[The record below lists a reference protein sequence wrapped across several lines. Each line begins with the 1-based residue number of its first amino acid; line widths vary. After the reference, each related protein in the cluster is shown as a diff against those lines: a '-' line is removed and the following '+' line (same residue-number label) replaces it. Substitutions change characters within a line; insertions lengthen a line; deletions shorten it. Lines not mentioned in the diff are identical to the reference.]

1 MYRLLRSKGYEF
13 PAVKREDAAVLNPSD
28 NLKSIAEL
36 QKEERLAQSAKL
48 QELVRRGRP
57 QDLKEANEL
66 MKIMS
71 GFKEDE
77 SLEESKAQVEEDL
90 TKLKRKAEILDEMLN
105 NLTNSGM
112 PIDKSDET
120 LGELISSLRV
130 SQPQIQKL
138 IQEESVNQEE
148 VTRLLEL
155 NDTIN
160 TILHKVDLLSEGDVS
175 GASKVKT
182 SAGSNA
188 LNLIDF
194 DDDATATTTQ
204 TSTANTTTT
213 NAQPTSKDAITD
225 LLSDLG
231 GLSFGNS
238 TSTTNQGSIN
248 LFSTPPPTT
257 QPAPTQTLPFDLFGN
272 NNNSTT
278 ASTAPQPQPVSRPV
292 APAAAG
298 AAPATSND
306 PFGFDFLSSTS
317 KSSSPAPPTPSNV
330 PTAFPTTTTTT
341 TATATTTT
349 TKTTTSN
356 TSANPTVLLTSSNL
370 EIKYT
375 KQSTTPLTFQF
386 QIQIQQSNPLSSITN
401 LRFSLAVTKAY
412 VLKLMAP
419 SGTQLSGGVSGGCI
433 TQLAEIR
440 SKNASGN
447 GNGNGNG
454 IVAAGSKVKVK
465 FMVEYQVDGNSQ
477 VEQGVA
483 SLVA

>member
-48 QELVRRGRP
+48 QELIRRGRP

-138 IQEESVNQEE
+138 IQEESVNQDE
-148 VTRLLEL
+148 VTKLLEL

-194 DDDATATTTQ
+194 DDDSTTT
-204 TSTANTTTT
+204 TTTTTT
-213 NAQPTSKDAITD
+213 NQPSDASQPTSKDAITD

-238 TSTTNQGSIN
+238 SSTANQGSIN

-257 QPAPTQTLPFDLFGN
+257 QPSQPTQSVPFDLFGN
-272 NNNSTT
+272 PSSTT
-278 ASTAPQPQPVSRPV
+278 TTTTPATTSSTVPQPQPVSRPI
-292 APAAAG
+292 APA
-298 AAPATSND
+298 PAND
-306 PFGFDFLSSTS
+306 PFGRFPYHNNNHIPITSTY
-317 KSSSPAPPTPSNV
+317 P
-330 PTAFPTTTTTT
+330 
-341 TATATTTT
+341 
-349 TKTTTSN
+349 
-356 TSANPTVLLTSSNL
+356 
-370 EIKYT
+370 IC
-375 KQSTTPLTFQF
+375 
-386 QIQIQQSNPLSSITN
+386 IQ
-401 LRFSLAVTKAY
+401 Y
-412 VLKLMAP
+412 
-419 SGTQLSGGVSGGCI
+419 
-433 TQLAEIR
+433 
-440 SKNASGN
+440 
-447 GNGNGNG
+447 
-454 IVAAGSKVKVK
+454 
-465 FMVEYQVDGNSQ
+465 
-477 VEQGVA
+477 
-483 SLVA
+483 